1 MLFTFF
7 FFASIRL
14 PCVLLAIDVTYD
26 YVHLMESLYYRS
38 RTRRGK
44 HKFRSFDLYSI
55 EMVSILKANAF

>member
-7 FFASIRL
+7 FSSIRL
-14 PCVLLAIDVTYD
+14 PCVLLAVDATD

-55 EMVSILKANAF
+55 EMVSTLKANAF